1 MIELYH
7 ASMSVCSEKVR
18 MALAEKGLEFKSHFM
33 NLREGHQQTPD
44 YIKLN
49 PNAVVPT
56 LVHDGNVIIESAVI
70 NEYIAEVF
78 PGTPLTTSSPVSRA
92 RMRVWWKQLDE
103 SIHAF
108 TGVISSALAFRYQ
121 MLQKPKEEIDA
132 SFAKMVDPVR
142 RARMRDVME
151 KGTESQHFAPA
162 IRRFD
167 KMLADMQASLANDA
181 WLAGSEFSLADIAF
195 APYVTRLDHL
205 QMSWMWNSRPKVADW
220 YSRVRSRPSYA
231 ESHTKWFTPPVLKI
245 MEERG
250 KETIDQVRRILA
262 A

>member
-1 MIELYH
+1 
-7 ASMSVCSEKVR
+7 MSWRKVP
-18 MALAEKGLEFKSHFM
+18 S
-33 NLREGHQQTPD
+33 
-44 YIKLN
+44 
-49 PNAVVPT
+49 
-56 LVHDGNVIIESAVI
+56 
-70 NEYIAEVF
+70 
-78 PGTPLTTSSPVSRA
+78 
-92 RMRVWWKQLDE
+92 
-103 SIHAF
+103 
-108 TGVISSALAFRYQ
+108 
-121 MLQKPKEEIDA
+121 
-132 SFAKMVDPVR
+132 
-142 RARMRDVME
+142 
-151 KGTESQHFAPA
+151 SQHFAPA

>member
-121 MLQKPKEEIDA
+121 MW
-132 SFAKMVDPVR
+132 
-142 RARMRDVME
+142 RAGRSPGRTDV
-151 KGTESQHFAPA
+151 
-162 IRRFD
+162 
-167 KMLADMQASLANDA
+167 
-181 WLAGSEFSLADIAF
+181 W
-195 APYVTRLDHL
+195 
-205 QMSWMWNSRPKVADW
+205 
-220 YSRVRSRPSYA
+220 
-231 ESHTKWFTPPVLKI
+231 
-245 MEERG
+245 RG
-250 KETIDQVRRILA
+250 
-262 A
+262 

>member
-18 MALAEKGLEFKSHFM
+18 MAMAEKGLEYKSHVL
-33 NLREGHQQTPD
+33 NLREGHQQTPE

-56 LVHDGNVIIESAVI
+56 LIHDGNVIIESAVI

-78 PGTPLTTSSPVSRA
+78 PGTPLLTSNPLTRA

-103 SIHAF
+103 SIHAH
-108 TGVISSALAFRYQ
+108 TAVISYALAFRYQ
-121 MLQKPKEEIDA
+121 MLQKPKDEVDA
-132 SFAKMVDPVR
+132 SFSRMSDPVR
-142 RARMRDVME
+142 RARLRDVLE
-151 KGTESQHFAPA
+151 NGTASQHFAPA

-167 KMLADMQASLANDA
+167 KLLSDMQSTLEEST
-181 WLAGSEFSLADIAF
+181 WLAGAQLSLADIAF
-195 APYVTRLDHL
+195 APYMTRLDHL
-205 QMSWMWNSRPKVADW
+205 QMSWMLDKRPRVADW
-220 YSRVRSRPSYA
+220 YSRLRSRPSYA
-231 ESHTKWFTPPVLKI
+231 ESHTKWFTPAVVQI

-250 KETIDQVRRILA
+250 REAADQVKVILGR
-262 A
+262 

>member
-151 KGTESQHFAPA
+151 KGTEFPTLCAGDTTFRQDA
-162 IRRFD
+162 RRHASEPR
-167 KMLADMQASLANDA
+167 KRCLACRFGI
-181 WLAGSEFSLADIAF
+181 LAGRYRLRTLCDAARSSAD
-195 APYVTRLDHL
+195 VLDVE
-205 QMSWMWNSRPKVADW
+205 QQAKGR
-220 YSRVRSRPSYA
+220 
-231 ESHTKWFTPPVLKI
+231 
-245 MEERG
+245 
-250 KETIDQVRRILA
+250 
-262 A
+262 

>member
-18 MALAEKGLEFKSHFM
+18 MALAEKGLEWKSHFM
-33 NLREGHQQTPD
+33 NLREGHQQTAE
-44 YIKLN
+44 YVRLN

-56 LVHDGNVIIESAVI
+56 LVHDGKVIIESAVI

-78 PGTPLTTSSPVSRA
+78 PGTALNGFDPYARA
-92 RMRVWWKQLDE
+92 RMRIWWKQLDE
-103 SIHAF
+103 SIHAH

-121 MLQKPKEEIDA
+121 MLSKPKDEIDQ

-151 KGTESQHFAPA
+151 KGTESQHFGPA

-167 KMLADMQASLANDA
+167 KMLADMQASLSEGP
-181 WLAGSEFSLADIAF
+181 WLAGNEFTLADIAF
-195 APYVTRLDHL
+195 VPYVTRLEHL
-205 QMSWMWNSRPKVADW
+205 QLSFMWENRPKVGDW
-220 YSRVRSRPSYA
+220 FARTKARPSYA
-231 ESHTKWFTPPVLKI
+231 ESHTKWLTAPVVDI
-245 MEERG
+245 MRQRG
-250 KETIDQVRRILA
+250 TEAAPAVRALLA
-262 A
+262 S